1 MSDLSRE
8 YNAIWPLV
16 MEAGLEQAFDDRG
29 LALVECPACG
39 GAKTLRLSLQNGRAG
54 CQSCGVEAPLESY
67 FQELIERNGP
77 VTITDSGDI
86 EYSVPA
92 AQPSRPEVPVPD
104 NMPAYLP
111 DPVSQNLKPPLQP
124 SVMEPDQIQHAGV
137 SRRTGETII
146 ISALSLVFLIA
157 GLAAAILSGFANY
170 QAFAG
175 MVNDPVQGRVWGWAG
190 VVASICS
197 FGGFTFFWWHASAG
211 RWSESIRT
219 IIFALAGALTSIVG
233 TALFMHGQDNARA
246 AQVELVLSERA
257 ILEQQI
263 ADWSEQIRGIPAE
276 TRSVEGLETYLAEV
290 ERVGRTADKP
300 YRDAQNELGM
310 ARRRASLEAQIAETR
325 AHLLDMTRSGQVV
338 SSSRS
343 YAPPGW
349 LFALMLEIFSSQA
362 TSIACVSLLLLY
374 GVGANFSREVRP
386 VPGS

>member
-124 SVMEPDQIQHAGV
+124 SVME
-137 SRRTGETII
+137 
-146 ISALSLVFLIA
+146 
-157 GLAAAILSGFANY
+157 
-170 QAFAG
+170 
-175 MVNDPVQGRVWGWAG
+175 
-190 VVASICS
+190 
-197 FGGFTFFWWHASAG
+197 
-211 RWSESIRT
+211 
-219 IIFALAGALTSIVG
+219 
-233 TALFMHGQDNARA
+233 
-246 AQVELVLSERA
+246 
-257 ILEQQI
+257 
-263 ADWSEQIRGIPAE
+263 
-276 TRSVEGLETYLAEV
+276 
-290 ERVGRTADKP
+290 
-300 YRDAQNELGM
+300 
-310 ARRRASLEAQIAETR
+310 
-325 AHLLDMTRSGQVV
+325 
-338 SSSRS
+338 
-343 YAPPGW
+343 
-349 LFALMLEIFSSQA
+349 
-362 TSIACVSLLLLY
+362 
-374 GVGANFSREVRP
+374 
-386 VPGS
+386 